1 MPTGE
6 RKHRKNKFGL
16 TFWQGRK
23 KINALVQQS
32 TAKLL
37 YCKRDIL
44 KEIATAKADF
54 KVKERHN
61 YDDIIDKL

>member
-1 MPTGE
+1 
-6 RKHRKNKFGL
+6 
-16 TFWQGRK
+16 
-23 KINALVQQS
+23 VQQS

-44 KEIATAKADF
+44 KEIATAKADL

-61 YDDIIDKL
+61 YDDIIDKLQIEFNSLKAEMMKCQMS